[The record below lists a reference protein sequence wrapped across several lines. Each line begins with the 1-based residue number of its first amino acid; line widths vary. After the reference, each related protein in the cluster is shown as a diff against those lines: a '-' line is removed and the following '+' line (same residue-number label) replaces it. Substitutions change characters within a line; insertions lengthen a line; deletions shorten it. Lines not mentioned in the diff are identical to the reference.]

1 MGTQQTFWLCRHRP
15 SLATSINCPQAHGSA
30 GPTRPD
36 GPWWAHLQCWAA
48 WGPCCHCRREK
59 NICRATTV
67 SAARWGDAS
76 AALPPPPAGNRL
88 RCTTIPACTATPRS
102 TALLLGCNPPSSAR
116 RNSPSRAAVQLTQC
130 NSCFQHPTPR
140 RCSRRAAKPKVG
152 RGHSPAAAGSRWQCA
167 SPGRE
172 RSQNE
177 CWNALEGSRERSSP
191 HPFCCHRQKVS
202 HEFCLPSLLHS
213 HSFKTTLQE
222 RKGLN
227 LARQVAAL
235 FCICHCCIF
244 LPASQTDRLEVQ
256 LINPTPFSSK
266 RSCNCTAWE
275 HIAATAL

>member
-1 MGTQQTFWLCRHRP
+1 MQQTFWLCRHRP

-36 GPWWAHLQCWAA
+36 GLWWAHLQCWAA

-140 RCSRRAAKPKVG
+140 RCSRRAAEPKVG
-152 RGHSPAAAGSRWQCA
+152 RGHSPAADGSVPLLAENAPKMNAGTPWKEAGSAPLRI
-167 SPGRE
+167 
-172 RSQNE
+172 
-177 CWNALEGSRERSSP
+177 
-191 HPFCCHRQKVS
+191 
-202 HEFCLPSLLHS
+202 HS
-213 HSFKTTLQE
+213 
-222 RKGLN
+222 
-227 LARQVAAL
+227 
-235 FCICHCCIF
+235 
-244 LPASQTDRLEVQ
+244 
-256 LINPTPFSSK
+256 
-266 RSCNCTAWE
+266 
-275 HIAATAL
+275 AATDKRFPTNSVSPPSSTLTVSKPHYRREKD

>member
-1 MGTQQTFWLCRHRP
+1 MLGCMG
-15 SLATSINCPQAHGSA
+15 SLLPLQEGEK
-30 GPTRPD
+30 
-36 GPWWAHLQCWAA
+36 HLQSYDCQCCEVGGRERCAPTSTRRKPPPLHHH
-48 WGPCCHCRREK
+48 PCMHSHT
-59 NICRATTV
+59 AQH
-67 SAARWGDAS
+67 SAAPG
-76 AALPPPPAGNRL
+76 LQPPQQRPKEQPK
-88 RCTTIPACTATPRS
+88 P
-102 TALLLGCNPPSSAR
+102 GCSSAD
-116 RNSPSRAAVQLTQC
+116 AVQLLLSAPDPSALLQTCSKTQSGTWAQPC
-130 NSCFQHPTPR
+130 
-140 RCSRRAAKPKVG
+140 
-152 RGHSPAAAGSRWQCA
+152 SRWQCA